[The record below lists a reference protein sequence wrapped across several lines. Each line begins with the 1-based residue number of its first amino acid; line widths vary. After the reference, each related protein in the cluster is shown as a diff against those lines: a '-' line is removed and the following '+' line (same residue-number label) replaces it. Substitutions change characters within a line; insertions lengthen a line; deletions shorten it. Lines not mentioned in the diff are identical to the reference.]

1 MCCCSS
7 QYCVLLWPFGLNC
20 KDGSCKLLALYA
32 VSHSLCLLHVAFLT
46 YCVLPFVW
54 QALKM
59 VLEKESWTIMS
70 AEASQI
76 ISLAGLTGDGAALC
90 SPTSRSLKLPINCY
104 HGNSTTANSGN
115 EKLGFAS
122 WLKIENPFSFKL
134 ENGSAESPKSNMPF
148 DSSVSNNHGN
158 GNNSSF
164 DEENEDLLADF
175 IDEDS
180 QLPSRIPKTK
190 IVKGNSSHWK
200 DGDISSQTGSSLSLL
215 RY

>member
-1 MCCCSS
+1 
-7 QYCVLLWPFGLNC
+7 
-20 KDGSCKLLALYA
+20 
-32 VSHSLCLLHVAFLT
+32 
-46 YCVLPFVW
+46 
-54 QALKM
+54 M

-90 SPTSRSLKLPINCY
+90 SPTSRSPKLPINCY
-104 HGNSTTANSGN
+104 HGNSTTTSSGK
-115 EKLGFAS
+115 EKHGFAS

-134 ENGSAESPKSNMPF
+134 ENGSIKSPKSNMLF
-148 DSSVSNNHGN
+148 DSSVSNNRVN
-158 GNNSSF
+158 ENNSSF

-200 DGDISSQTGSSLSLL
+200 DGNISSQTGSSLSLL

>member
-1 MCCCSS
+1 
-7 QYCVLLWPFGLNC
+7 
-20 KDGSCKLLALYA
+20 
-32 VSHSLCLLHVAFLT
+32 
-46 YCVLPFVW
+46 
-54 QALKM
+54 M

-158 GNNSSF
+158 
-164 DEENEDLLADF
+164 
-175 IDEDS
+175 
-180 QLPSRIPKTK
+180 
-190 IVKGNSSHWK
+190 
-200 DGDISSQTGSSLSLL
+200 
-215 RY
+215 

>member
-1 MCCCSS
+1 
-7 QYCVLLWPFGLNC
+7 
-20 KDGSCKLLALYA
+20 
-32 VSHSLCLLHVAFLT
+32 
-46 YCVLPFVW
+46 
-54 QALKM
+54 M

-76 ISLAGLTGDGAALC
+76 ISLAGLTGDGVALC
-90 SPTSRSLKLPINCY
+90 SPTSRSPKLPINCY

-122 WLKIENPFSFKL
+122 WLEIENPFSFKL
-134 ENGSAESPKSNMPF
+134 ENGSAESPKSNMLF

-158 GNNSSF
+158 GKNSSF

-190 IVKGNSSHWK
+190 FVKGNSSHWK

>member
-1 MCCCSS
+1 
-7 QYCVLLWPFGLNC
+7 
-20 KDGSCKLLALYA
+20 
-32 VSHSLCLLHVAFLT
+32 
-46 YCVLPFVW
+46 
-54 QALKM
+54 M

-76 ISLAGLTGDGAALC
+76 ISLAGLTGEGAALC
-90 SPTSRSLKLPINCY
+90 SPTSRSSKLPVNSY
-104 HGNSTTANSGN
+104 HGNSTANPGKQ
-115 EKLGFAS
+115 KLGFAS
-122 WLKIENPFSFKL
+122 WLKIENLFTFKL
-134 ENGSAESPKSNMPF
+134 ENGSAESPKSNMLF

-158 GNNSSF
+158 RNNSSL

-180 QLPSRIPKTK
+180 QLPSRIPKAK
-190 IVKGNSSHWK
+190 IVKGNSSHWQ

>member
-1 MCCCSS
+1 MSSACSIFN
-7 QYCVLLWPFGLNC
+7 LLCFAIR
-20 KDGSCKLLALYA
+20 LAL
-32 VSHSLCLLHVAFLT
+32 
-46 YCVLPFVW
+46 W